1 MKERANFI
9 LDLYPTTKFLF
20 AIIAIISIFVFPSY
34 LYGYGVAL
42 LCFVI
47 AACAGRFSRF
57 SWIVFKTLFIL
68 VLFIFVF
75 QMLFSPGT
83 TVLREW
89 WIFQIK
95 ADGIQFGLQLTSR
108 VLAIGCS
115 FILFFETTRV
125 KDFVRS
131 LVDLGLSSTASYI
144 VLATMQIIPEMSKQA
159 ATIMDAQ
166 KTRGVETEGNV
177 LVRAKAFLP
186 SLGPLVLSS
195 LSSTEERA
203 ITLEARAFSAP
214 VKKTHMFE
222 LPKTQRDK
230 AIEYGLI
237 FLLILLVAGRLLL

>member
-1 MKERANFI
+1 
-9 LDLYPTTKFLF
+9 
-20 AIIAIISIFVFPSY
+20 
-34 LYGYGVAL
+34 
-42 LCFVI
+42 
-47 AACAGRFSRF
+47 
-57 SWIVFKTLFIL
+57 
-68 VLFIFVF
+68 
-75 QMLFSPGT
+75 
-83 TVLREW
+83 
-89 WIFQIK
+89 
-95 ADGIQFGLQLTSR
+95 
-108 VLAIGCS
+108 
-115 FILFFETTRV
+115 
-125 KDFVRS
+125 
-131 LVDLGLSSTASYI
+131 
-144 VLATMQIIPEMSKQA
+144 MQIIPEMSKQA

-230 AIEYGLI
+230 AIECGLI